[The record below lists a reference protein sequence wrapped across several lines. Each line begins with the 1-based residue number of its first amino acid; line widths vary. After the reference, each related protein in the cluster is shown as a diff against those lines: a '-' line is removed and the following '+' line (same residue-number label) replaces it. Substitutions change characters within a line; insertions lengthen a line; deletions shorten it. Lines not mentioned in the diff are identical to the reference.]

1 MALKRFLSWLASFR
15 LRILF
20 RSAFLMLFFVVM
32 VLVLAVLQ
40 GEKQRAWSNY
50 QNVLAKTQ
58 EHIVAR
64 LRHPSGQL
72 ALMNPER
79 RVNDTGAIHP
89 VLLPFSAIDF
99 DDRNKAWNAVEMA
112 DCLVRYPRHG
122 SLCVGI
128 GNNPWIGGFIYVAG
142 TFASGTL
149 VAHEIGDR
157 YLDGAHRMLVSVRL
171 RGTRYRWIAPF
182 EALPSKRGVP
192 VEGVNG
198 RFTGYVELEER
209 DYDGRFPEKDFRG
222 WLWQQSRCIDERQES
237 RQDGGQDCERKSFF
251 SLRLPVGELI
261 ADLLRNRHAPWP
273 PPDLNNIDVEIYLLP
288 PGEDKSR
295 QDALFDS
302 ASNASVSPFSLNDLG
317 GLLQVG
323 ESLRIRRGD
332 GEEILIRGREGLEEQ
347 VSPLLTGLIRRL
359 PVVAPDERQETASPT
374 IIELEDFV
382 TTPLGDYRI
391 VLHGDAGRVVNKI
404 LSATATRLAWFVGAI
419 MAVIVLV
426 WLVIEIGMIR
436 RIARLTHRARQFSPR
451 REGSEFMSFD
461 FSDLESSDE
470 LGILA
475 ERLDWLLARVREDA
489 GRERI
494 RAAQE
499 KEQWHAVGHEIMS
512 PLQSLLALHGN
523 PEDPDYR
530 YLARMQQAI
539 RVLYGS
545 ATPSE
550 AFQSSSV
557 ALGTLN
563 LDDFFA
569 DIAGN
574 AFHIG
579 VVDVRYVPRGIP
591 VLARADEYALE
602 DVIGHLLRNADRHR
616 VSGTPITLSLG
627 PEDEAEPGSVSMKVH
642 NVGPPIAPEWLDKIF
657 EYGFSGSTGQ
667 GDEGRRGQGL
677 FVAKTYM
684 AKMGG
689 TIRVV
694 NEAEGVSFYLSLKR
708 SDARGV

>member
-1 MALKRFLSWLASFR
+1 MKKFLSWLASFR

-20 RSAFLMLFFVVM
+20 RSAFLALVGAVM
-32 VLVLAVLQ
+32 ILVLAVLQ

-50 QNVLAKTQ
+50 QNVLAKTK

-64 LRHPSGQL
+64 LSHPSGQL
-72 ALMNPER
+72 ALMNPAR
-79 RVNDTGAIHP
+79 RTDEDGAIHP

-99 DDRNKAWNAVEMA
+99 DDRNKAWNALEMA

-142 TFASGTL
+142 TFGSEPL

-171 RGTRYRWIAPF
+171 RGVHYRWIAPF
-182 EALPSKRGVP
+182 ETLPSRRGVP

-198 RFTGYVELEER
+198 RLTGYVELEGR
-209 DYDGRFPEKDFRG
+209 DYDRRMPEKDFRG
-222 WLWQQSRCIDERQES
+222 WLWQEARCINAGES
-237 RQDGGQDCERKSFF
+237 GDCERKSFF
-251 SLRLPVGELI
+251 SLRLPVVELI
-261 ADLLRNRHAPWP
+261 ADLLRNRQAPWP
-273 PPDLNNIDVEIYLLP
+273 PPDLNEIEVEIYLLP
-288 PGEDKSR
+288 PGRDKTRED
-295 QDALFDS
+295 AIFDS
-302 ASNASVSPFSLNDLG
+302 AAKLSGSPFSLNDLG

-323 ESLRIRRGD
+323 ESLRIQRGS

-359 PVVAPDERQETASPT
+359 PVMAPAAGQDVIPAAP
-374 IIELEDFV
+374 IELEDFV
-382 TTPLGDYRI
+382 STPLGDYRI
-391 VLHGDAGRVVNKI
+391 VLHGDAGRVVNKT
-404 LSATATRLAWFVGAI
+404 LSATATRLAWFVGAV
-419 MAVIVLV
+419 MVVIVLV

-436 RIARLTHRARQFSPR
+436 RIALFTRRARQFSPW
-451 REGSEFMSFD
+451 REESEFMAFD
-461 FSDLESSDE
+461 FSDLEGSDE

-475 ERLDWLLARVREDA
+475 GRLNWLLARVREDA
-489 GRERI
+489 SRERI
-494 RAAQE
+494 RVAQE

-545 ATPSE
+545 ASPSE
-550 AFQSSSV
+550 ALQSSAV
-557 ALGTLN
+557 TLET
-563 LDDFFA
+563 LDLDAFFA
-569 DIAGN
+569 DIAAN
-574 AFHIG
+574 ASHIG
-579 VVDVRYVPRGIP
+579 VADVRYLPHGSP
-591 VLARADEYALE
+591 VLVRADEYALE
-602 DVIGHLLRNADRHR
+602 DVISHLLKNADRHR
-616 VSGTPITLSLG
+616 TQGTPITLALVA
-627 PEDEAEPGSVSMKVH
+627 EDELEPGNVSIKVH
-642 NVGPPIAPEWLDKIF
+642 NIGQPIAPEWLDKIF
-657 EYGFSGSTGQ
+657 AYGFSGATTESG
-667 GDEGRRGQGL
+667 EGRRGQGL

-689 TIRVV
+689 TIRAV
-694 NEAEGVSFYLSLKR
+694 NEDNGVSFYLVLR
-708 SDARGV
+708 TAIEEPTQR

>member
-1 MALKRFLSWLASFR
+1 MKRFLRWLASFR

-20 RSAFLMLFFVVM
+20 RSAFL
-32 VLVLAVLQ
+32 VLVFAVVALVVAVLQ
-40 GEKQRAWSNY
+40 GEKQRAWRNY
-50 QNVLAKTQ
+50 QSVLAKTK

-79 RVNDTGAIHP
+79 RTDDTGVVHP
-89 VLLPFSAIDF
+89 VLLPFSAVDF
-99 DDRNKAWNAVEMA
+99 DDRNKAWNALEMA

-142 TFASGTL
+142 TFGSGPL
-149 VAHEIGDR
+149 AAHEIGDR

-171 RGTRYRWIAPF
+171 RGAHYRWIAPF

-198 RFTGYVELEER
+198 RFTGYVKLEGR
-209 DYDGRFPEKDFRG
+209 DYDKRMPEKDFRG
-222 WLWQQSRCIDERQES
+222 WLWQESRCADV
-237 RQDGGQDCERKSFF
+237 RQDNVQDCERKSFF

-261 ADLLRNRHAPWP
+261 SDLMRDRHAPWP
-273 PPDLNNIDVEIYLLP
+273 PPDLNNIDVEIVLLP
-288 PGEDKSR
+288 PGEDKTR
-295 QDALFDS
+295 KDALFDS
-302 ASNASVSPFSLNDLG
+302 ASNDSASPFSLNDLG
-317 GLLQVG
+317 ELLQVG
-323 ESLRIRRGD
+323 ESLRIQRGN

-347 VSPLLTGLIRRL
+347 VSPLLTRLIQRL
-359 PVVAPDERQETASPT
+359 PVVVSDDGQETASTTP
-374 IIELEDFV
+374 IELEDSV
-382 TTPLGDYRI
+382 ATPLGDYRI
-391 VLHGDAGRVVNKI
+391 TLHGDVERVVNKT
-404 LSATATRLAWFVGAI
+404 LSATATRLAWFIGAV
-419 MAVIVLV
+419 MVVIALV
-426 WLVIEIGMIR
+426 WLVIEIGMIH
-436 RIARLTHRARQFSPR
+436 RIARFTRRARQFSPW
-451 REGSEFMSFD
+451 REEVEFMAFD
-461 FSDLESSDE
+461 FSDLEGSDE

-475 ERLDWLLARVREDA
+475 GRLNWLLARVREDA
-489 GRERI
+489 SREHI

-550 AFQSSSV
+550 AFQSSTV
-557 ALGTLN
+557 ALETLD
-563 LDDFFA
+563 LDGFFI

-574 AFHIG
+574 ASHIG
-579 VVDVRYVPRGIP
+579 VDNVHYAPRGAP
-591 VLARADEYALE
+591 VLVRADEYALE
-602 DVIGHLLRNADRHR
+602 DVIGHLLKNADRHR
-616 VSGTPITLSLG
+616 MPDTPITLALEL
-627 PEDEAEPGSVSMKVH
+627 EDETQPGSVSVKVH
-642 NVGPPIAPEWLDKIF
+642 NIGLPIAPEWLDKIF
-657 EYGFSGSTGQ
+657 EYGFSGSTCQ
-667 GDEGRRGQGL
+667 GAEGRRGQGL

-694 NEAEGVSFYLSLKR
+694 NEADGVSFYLSLKR
-708 SDARGV
+708 ASERK

>member
-1 MALKRFLSWLASFR
+1 MKRFLRWLASFR
-15 LRILF
+15 LRLLF
-20 RSAFLMLFFVVM
+20 RSAFLVLIFAVMALVV
-32 VLVLAVLQ
+32 AVLQ
-40 GEKQRAWSNY
+40 GEKQRAWRNY
-50 QNVLAKTQ
+50 QNVLAKTK

-79 RVNDTGAIHP
+79 RTNDAGVVHP

-99 DDRNKAWNAVEMA
+99 DDRNKSWNALEMA

-142 TFASGTL
+142 TFGSGPL

-171 RGTRYRWIAPF
+171 RGIHYRWIAPF

-198 RFTGYVELEER
+198 RFTGYEELDER
-209 DYDGRFPEKDFRG
+209 DYDKRLPEKDFRG
-222 WLWQQSRCIDERQES
+222 WLWQESRCADARP
-237 RQDGGQDCERKSFF
+237 DGGQDCERKSFF
-251 SLRLPVGELI
+251 SLRLPVEELI
-261 ADLLRNRHAPWP
+261 ADLLRNRQAPWP
-273 PPDLNNIDVEIYLLP
+273 PPDLNSIAVEIYLLP

-295 QDALFDS
+295 KDALFDS

-317 GLLQVG
+317 ELLQVG
-323 ESLRIRRGD
+323 ESLRIQRGD

-359 PVVAPDERQETASPT
+359 PVSDEGQDAGSTPQ
-374 IIELEDFV
+374 IELEDSV

-391 VLHGDAGRVVNKI
+391 TLHGDAGRVVNKT
-404 LSATATRLAWFVGAI
+404 LSATATRLSWFVGAV
-419 MAVIVLV
+419 MVVIVLV

-436 RIARLTHRARQFSPR
+436 RIARFTRRARQFSPW
-451 REGSEFMSFD
+451 REESEFIAFD
-461 FSDLESSDE
+461 FSDLEGSDE

-475 ERLDWLLARVREDA
+475 GRLDWLLARVREDA
-489 GRERI
+489 SRERI

-512 PLQSLLALHGN
+512 PLQSLLALHGS

-557 ALGTLN
+557 ALETLD
-563 LDDFFA
+563 LDGFFA
-569 DIAGN
+569 DIADN
-574 AFHIG
+574 ASHIG
-579 VVDVRYVPRGIP
+579 VSDVQYVPRGVS

-602 DVIGHLLRNADRHR
+602 DVMGHLLKNADRHR
-616 VSGTPITLSLG
+616 SPGTPITLSLG

-642 NVGPPIAPEWLDKIF
+642 NIGPPIASEWLDKIF

-694 NEAEGVSFYLSLKR
+694 NEANGVSFYLSLKR
-708 SDARGV
+708 ADERGE